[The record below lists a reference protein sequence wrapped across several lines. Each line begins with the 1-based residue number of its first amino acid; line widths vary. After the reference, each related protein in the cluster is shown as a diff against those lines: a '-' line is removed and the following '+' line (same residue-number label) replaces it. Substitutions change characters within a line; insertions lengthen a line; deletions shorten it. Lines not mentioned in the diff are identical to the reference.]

1 MKIVYGTLLAILL
14 SSSAYAQNVIQ
25 QDTFFG
31 DNIVQQNTVVNNRPA
46 RTVRKVTKVVR
57 KNVYNTYNT
66 YVEEK
71 VVAAPA
77 PAPSVTQVIIQQAP
91 PEVVVVRPQPSVTT
105 VYNPSPYYPQSAY

>member
-1 MKIVYGTLLAILL
+1 MKLVYGTLISLL
-14 SSSAYAQNVIQ
+14 ISTSAFAQNVIQ

-31 DNIVQQNTVVNNRPA
+31 DNIVQQQQTIINRPA

-77 PAPSVTQVIIQQAP
+77 PPTQIIIEQAP
-91 PEVVVVRPQPSVTT
+91 PQVVIVRPQPSVTT

>member
-1 MKIVYGTLLAILL
+1 MKLVNISLVVTLLSTPAF
-14 SSSAYAQNVIQ
+14 AQNYIQ

-31 DNIVQQNTVVNNRPA
+31 DNIVQQNTVVNRPA

-77 PAPSVTQVIIQQAP
+77 PPTQVIIQQSA
-91 PEVVVVRPQPSVTT
+91 PEVVIVRPQPSVTT
-105 VYNPSPYYPQSAY
+105 VYNPSPYYPQSVY

>member
-31 DNIVQQNTVVNNRPA
+31 DNIVQQNTVVNRPA

-66 YVEEK
+66 NNTYVEER
-71 VVAAPA
+71 VLAPA
-77 PAPSVTQVIIQQAP
+77 PAPVTQVIIQQAP

-105 VYNPSPYYPQSAY
+105 VYNPSPYYSNGY

>member
-1 MKIVYGTLLAILL
+1 MKVVYGTLIAL
-14 SSSAYAQNVIQ
+14 SLTTSAFAQNVIQ

-31 DNIVQQNTVVNNRPA
+31 DNIVQQQTVINRPA

-71 VVAAPA
+71 VGAAPA
-77 PAPSVTQVIIQQAP
+77 PTTQIIIQQAP

-105 VYNPSPYYPQSAY
+105 VYNPSPYYPQSVY

>member
-1 MKIVYGTLLAILL
+1 MKLVYGILISISL
-14 SSSAYAQNVIQ
+14 TGSAFAQNVIQ

-31 DNIVQQNTVVNNRPA
+31 DNIVQQNQTVINRPA
-46 RTVRKVTKVVR
+46 RTVRKVTKVIR

-77 PAPSVTQVIIQQAP
+77 PPTQVIIQQSA
-91 PEVVVVRPQPSVTT
+91 PEVVIVRPQPSVTT

>member
-1 MKIVYGTLLAILL
+1 MKIVYGSLLAVFLTT
-14 SSSAYAQNVIQ
+14 SASAQNVIQ

-31 DNIVQQNTVVNNRPA
+31 DNVVQQNTVVNRPA

-66 YVEEK
+66 NNTYVEER
-71 VVAAPA
+71 VVAPA
-77 PAPSVTQVIIQQAP
+77 PAPVTQVIIQQAP

-105 VYNPSPYYPQSAY
+105 VYNPSPYYSNGY